1 MKAIGVLGGTFDPPH
16 NAHYEIAKRAIEQY
30 KLDKVI
36 FIPTGSPW
44 QKGITTSFEARYK
57 MTSLLIEENELFE
70 LNNIEKSENS
80 PSYTVDTLK
89 KLKIDRDSSYFIL
102 GSDVAI
108 DIKSWKDYEE
118 INNLTKFLIAPRNE
132 INNDELGIKFPFD
145 FQLIE
150 GEELD
155 ISSTGI
161 RNKIINDKTIEDFVP
176 KKIINYIKENNLY

>member
-1 MKAIGVLGGTFDPPH
+1 MKKIGILGGTFDPPH
-16 NAHYEIAKRAIEQY
+16 NAHYKIAKRSIEQY
-30 KLDKVI
+30 NLDKVI

-44 QKGITTSFEARYK
+44 QKDITTSFEARYK
-57 MTSLLIEENELFE
+57 MTSLLIEENKLFE

-89 KLKIDRDSSYFIL
+89 KLNIKRDASYFIL

-108 DIKSWKDYEE
+108 NIKSWKDYEE